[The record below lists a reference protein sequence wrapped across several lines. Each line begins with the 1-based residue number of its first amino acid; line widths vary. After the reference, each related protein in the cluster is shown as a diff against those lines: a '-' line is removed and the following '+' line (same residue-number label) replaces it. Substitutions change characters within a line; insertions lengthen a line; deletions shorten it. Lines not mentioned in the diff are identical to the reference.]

1 MKRMTVRPVDALSSA
16 ARARAGSALAVASAA
31 VAVLAATIAPAA
43 GAQDALARLDFD
55 AAGLAELP
63 AGAVIHTQFDRPD
76 RVPGMAGGAWRTDG
90 FSSWLSLPLDLSGA
104 AGFTAAA
111 WVALESY
118 PSDLEVPVRRLSP
131 SSILHQRNGND
142 GFDLFIDTYGRW
154 GFWVST
160 SRGRLTL
167 DAPERFPV
175 YEWTHV
181 AATAT
186 TGADGGP
193 ARLALYLNGE
203 EVAAETLRSGTE
215 LNFADTDLELARSHT
230 EVEFLYFTINRL
242 NGAYDDVA
250 VYGRALDAAEV
261 RALYAASGNAPADA
275 MASLIVPE
283 SRLAGDHRRPRLH
296 AMPPANWTNEPH
308 GMVRFGGDWHLFYQ
322 RTPNGPYK
330 FQMHWGHMASSDLVA
345 WRHLKDALWPE
356 LQDDEFGF
364 DQKGIWSGDV
374 IVDGGRA
381 FAFYTSVNHSDR
393 LAASNPG
400 VAMAISED
408 PNLETWQKFGP
419 IINSAQVNDF
429 RDPYLWREGGTWHMI
444 IGATLDSGGGLD
456 YHVLD
461 TETGR
466 WTPRERFVSVS
477 YRILDNGS
485 AIWEMPVFEPLT
497 EEVHVLVVNP
507 IGGRVSKYGEPATRG
522 VYWTGRWEDGLFHP
536 DYTEPK
542 MLDLIPGHLAP
553 TVERADDGLLR
564 AIGIVD
570 ERRTPQSQ
578 EDAGWAHTFSFPRA
592 WRLMPDGQTLGQAPA
607 PELRAL
613 RGEPLPVPGSESG
626 IAAGAGPG
634 VEPDAVGGAAP
645 GAAAGATDPGPVP
658 VRLTPG
664 AHALEL
670 ELNLDETQPASM
682 LHVDVLAS
690 PDRREF
696 TRLTFDPDA
705 GEVVLDKSNSTLSA
719 ENEGP
724 DVLRGGYD
732 AGAFG
737 PMRSIRVFVDGSIV
751 EVLINDAAAF
761 SFRSYPQRADSTGV
775 WVSAPDGGV
784 SLAGAAVW
792 PLRLPE

>member
-1 MKRMTVRPVDALSSA
+1 MTFRGPWIA
-16 ARARAGSALAVASAA
+16 AAIIA
-31 VAVLAATIAPAA
+31 VAVLAAAIAPSA
-43 GAQDALARLDFD
+43 GAQDAMARLDFD
-55 AAGLAELP
+55 DTGLAELP
-63 AGAVIHTQFDRPD
+63 TGAVIHTQFDRPD
-76 RVPGMAGGAWRTDG
+76 QVPGVAGSAWRTDG
-90 FSSWLSLPLDLSGA
+90 FSSWLSLPVDLSGSV
-104 AGFTAAA
+104 GFTAAA

-154 GFWVST
+154 GLWVST
-160 SRGRLTL
+160 SRGRLSL

-175 YEWTHV
+175 YEWAHV
-181 AATAT
+181 AATAN
-186 TGADGGP
+186 TGADGA

-215 LNFADTDLELARSHT
+215 LNIADTDLELARSHT
-230 EVEFLYFTINRL
+230 EVEFLNFTINRL

-261 RALYAASGNAPADA
+261 RALYAAPGSPPADA
-275 MASLIVPE
+275 TGSLIVPE

-308 GMVRFGGDWHLFYQ
+308 GMVRFGGGWHLFYQ

-330 FQMHWGHMASSDLVA
+330 FQMHWGHMASSDLIA

-356 LQDDEFGF
+356 LQDNEFGF

-466 WTPRERFVSVS
+466 WTPRGRFVSVS
-477 YRILDNGS
+477 YRILDIGS

-522 VYWTGRWEDGLFHP
+522 VYWTGRWEDGLFRP

-578 EDAGWAHTFSFPRA
+578 EDAGWAHTFSFPRT
-592 WRLMPDGQTLGQAPA
+592 WSLLSDGETLGQAPA

-613 RGEPLPVPGSESG
+613 RGEPLPVSGSGSNAAAGTELG
-626 IAAGAGPG
+626 IAASAEPG
-634 VEPDAVGGAAP
+634 IEP
-645 GAAAGATDPGPVP
+645 GAAASDAEGAMDLGVVP
-658 VRLTPG
+658 LRLTPG
-664 AHALEL
+664 MHALEL
-670 ELNLDETQPASM
+670 ELNLDEIQQPST

-690 PDRREF
+690 PDRQEF

-705 GEVVLDKSNSTLSA
+705 REVVLDKSNSTLST

-732 AGAFG
+732 ADAFG
-737 PMRSIRVFVDGSIV
+737 PMRSIRVFVDGSVV
-751 EVLINDAAAF
+751 EVFVNDAAAF
-761 SFRSYPQRADSTGV
+761 SIRSYPQRADSTGV
-775 WVSAPDGGV
+775 WVSAPDGEV
-784 SLAGAAVW
+784 SLANAAVW